1 MEDLQMKI
9 VGALKDHVTF
19 NAEAQK
25 KINFFS
31 RILGKIPE
39 LRTLSQEGLQ
49 RMFCMKMEDL
59 VPTPQV
65 LETLF
70 ATSLPY

>member
-1 MEDLQMKI
+1 MEELQMKI
-9 VGALKDHVTF
+9 VAALKDHVTY

-25 KINFFS
+25 KVNYFS

-39 LRTLSQEGLQ
+39 LRTLSQQGLQ
-49 RMFCMKMEDL
+49 RLFCMKLDDA

-65 LETLF
+65 LQTLF
-70 ATSLPY
+70 AVALPY